1 MAAMRLHQKAGVWFL
16 LLGIAGAI
24 AGQAQELNC
33 TVSVNY
39 QKLQGSQYNYLRE
52 LEDQIR
58 RYLNERRWTDDV
70 FQDIERID
78 CTVQVFFEEAV
89 TLTRFRARLVLATRR
104 PIYGT
109 LQYTTVL
116 QLSDPNWEFEYPQGT
131 PLIYNPERFD
141 PLTSVLDFYALL
153 MLGYDYD
160 TFSELGGTP
169 LFERARRIADLA
181 QAAANSSWSQIGDDR
196 SRVALITQLLD
207 PRYRPLRQA
216 YFQYHFNGLDHF
228 LQDPEQARAAILET
242 LRTIERLNQEL
253 SRSYVMDL
261 FFAAKYQEL
270 AAVFA
275 ASRFQQEAFALLS
288 NLDPSHLSE
297 YNKLAQ

>member
-1 MAAMRLHQKAGVWFL
+1 MWLL
-16 LLGIAGAI
+16 LLGIASVTGVR
-24 AGQAQELNC
+24 AQELNC

-58 RYLNERRWTDDV
+58 RYLNERRWTDDA
-70 FQDIERID
+70 FQDIERVD
-78 CTVQVFFEEAV
+78 CTLQVFFEEAV

-141 PLTSVLDFYALL
+141 PLSSVLDFYALV

-181 QAAANSSWSQIGDDR
+181 QTAANSGWNPIGDDR

-228 LQDPEQARAAILET
+228 LQDPDQARAAILET

-253 SRSYVMDL
+253 ARSYMMDL

-270 AAVFA
+270 AAVFLG
-275 ASRFQQEAFALLS
+275 SRFQQEAFVLLS
-288 NLDPSHLSE
+288 NLDPAHLSE